1 MCPSFST
8 HIFGANILYRNSLL
22 FQLFFTINIANK
34 TEKYIFF
41 GNKYLSPSFSNVQ
54 DIFVLSNVYLD
65 GHGYVHCLDG

>member
-34 TEKYIFF
+34 TEKY
-41 GNKYLSPSFSNVQ
+41 KYLSTSFSNVQ
-54 DIFVLSNVYLD
+54 DIFVLSNVYHD